1 MAEYSIRDLENFTD
15 IKAHTL
21 RIWEQRYKLLEPRRT
36 DTNIRYYSDKD
47 LKKILNINLL
57 YSNGLKISRIA
68 QLTEEE
74 ITAKATQLLF
84 SENCAAGDLVN
95 SFIGWIVA
103 MNESEIVRKLNEL
116 NDLHGMEHLY
126 MQTLVPLLRRIG
138 DLWQVDTLS
147 VSHEHFFSNILRE
160 FFIVKI
166 GQLPSPAYPK
176 GSIVLFLHEQ
186 EQHELGL
193 LFYYHYLKSR
203 SYACYYLGQ
212 SVPLKD
218 LQLLVEELQ
227 PDYLLTSL
235 IADVGRSYLKAW
247 MQQLCSFF
255 PAGNIYMGGYQL
267 KRYPDLVPQEIQQIH
282 EPGDLKLQ

>member
-74 ITAKATQLLF
+74 ITARAAQLLF
-84 SENCAAGDLVN
+84 SENCAASDLIN

-103 MNESEIVRKLNEL
+103 MNEAEIVRKLNEL
-116 NDLHGMEHLY
+116 HDLYGMEQLY

-160 FFIVKI
+160 FFIVQI
-166 GQLPSPAYPK
+166 GKLPAPVSPK
-176 GSIVLFLHEQ
+176 GRIVLFLHEH

-193 LFYYHYLKSR
+193 LFYYHYLKNR

-218 LQLLVEELQ
+218 LQLLIEELR
-227 PDYLLTSL
+227 PDFLLTSL
-235 IADVGRSYLKAW
+235 IADVGRNYLEEW

-255 PAGNIYMGGYQL
+255 PAANIYMGGYQL
-267 KRYPDLVPQEIQQIH
+267 KRYPDLIPQEVQQIH
-282 EPGDLKLQ
+282 EPGDLKMH